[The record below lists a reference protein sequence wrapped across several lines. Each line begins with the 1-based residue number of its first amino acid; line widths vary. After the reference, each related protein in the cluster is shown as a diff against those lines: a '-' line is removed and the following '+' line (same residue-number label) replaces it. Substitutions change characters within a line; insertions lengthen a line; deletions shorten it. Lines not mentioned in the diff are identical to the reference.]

1 MIKNTALPKTEIERL
16 IGIYRDG
23 LLDDSL
29 PFWMNHCVDREHGG
43 FLFSLDR
50 DGSVLNT
57 DKSIWIHGRFVW
69 LLSTLYTTVEPKE
82 EWLELAKHGLDFLR
96 KYGFD
101 SDGRMFFAVTREGQ
115 PLRKRRYL
123 FSEAFAVAALAAY
136 AKAAEDDETAHQAL
150 DLFKL
155 IIHYHTTSGLL
166 EPKIISQTRQLKGL
180 AMPMILIVTAQI
192 LRETVNDPIC
202 NEWIE
207 RSIAEVERDFMK
219 EEFQAVLETV
229 GPNGEVIDNFE
240 GRMICPGHSIELA
253 WFILHEAKY
262 RGGDQRLQDIG
273 LRILDWS
280 WNQGW
285 DEEYGGI
292 LYYRDAKGL
301 PSTEYWH
308 DMKFWWPHNKT
319 IIATLL
325 AYHLT
330 GNEKYL
336 GRYKMVH
343 DWTYS
348 HFPDPEYGEWYG
360 YLHRDGSLS
369 IRLKGNNWKG
379 PFHIPRMQLYCWKLL
394 EEMSLT
400 SSQ

>member
-23 LLDDSL
+23 LLDDTL

-50 DGSVLNT
+50 DGSVLST

-82 EWLELAKHGLDFLR
+82 EWLKLAKHGLDFLR

-123 FSEAFAVAALAAY
+123 FSEAFAVAALTAY
-136 AKAAEDDETAHQAL
+136 AKATDDDEAAHQAL

-155 IIHYHTTSGLL
+155 IIHYHTTPGLL

-180 AMPMILIVTAQI
+180 AMSMILIVTAQI
-192 LRETVNDPIC
+192 LRETVSDTIC
-202 NEWIE
+202 NEWID
-207 RSIAEVERDFMK
+207 RSISEVECDFMK

-229 GPNGEVIDNFE
+229 GPNGEFIDNFE

-253 WFILHEAKY
+253 WFILHEAKC
-262 RGGDQRLQDIG
+262 RGSDQRLLDIG

-280 WNQGW
+280 WKHGW
-285 DEEYGGI
+285 DEQYGGI

-301 PSTEYWH
+301 PCTEYWH
-308 DMKFWWPHNKT
+308 DMKFWWPHNET

-330 GNEKYL
+330 GNKKYL

-343 DWTYS
+343 DWAYS
-348 HFPDPEYGEWYG
+348 HFPDHEYGEWYG

-369 IRLKGNNWKG
+369 TRLKGNNWKG

-394 EEMSLT
+394 EEMSLA